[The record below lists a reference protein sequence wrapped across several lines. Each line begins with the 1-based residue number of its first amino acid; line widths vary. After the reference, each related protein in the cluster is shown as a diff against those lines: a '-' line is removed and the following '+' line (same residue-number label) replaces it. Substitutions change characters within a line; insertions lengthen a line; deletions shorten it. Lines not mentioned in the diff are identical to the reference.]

1 MNVTEITMSKEEAMA
16 KVNAYR
22 NGIRR
27 RADAEYRVA
36 LTAYEELAAGKTLI
50 NIDEVFATAELNE
63 LGLPNIA
70 IARADRTEIRCHR
83 PARIKECIFS
93 SAAEALGNST
103 WNWDPN
109 RYPELNIRANLSEQ
123 NGIDTVKGFALL
135 PMVPPEV
142 RPKGH
147 LRDYFILWEVDHW
160 SKEPQSRIAPYDPIL
175 LKHLT
180 GPLYVVMGS
189 WDLTEVERC
198 IVVGRVSA

>member
-1 MNVTEITMSKEEAMA
+1 MNVAEITMPVDEAKA

-22 NGIRR
+22 NALRR

-70 IARADRTEIRCHR
+70 IGRADRIEVRAYRRSDEHNCEFSTE
-83 PARIKECIFS
+83 AVAMS
-93 SAAEALGNST
+93 NYG
-103 WNWDPN
+103 WVG
-109 RYPELNIRANLSEQ
+109 RYPQLTINCRLS
-123 NGIDTVKGFALL
+123 DPTPSKSWAKGYALL
-135 PMVPPEV
+135 PMIPPEV
-142 RPKGH
+142 RPKGQ

-160 SKEPQSRIAPYDPIL
+160 SKEPKTRIAPVDPIL

-180 GPLYVVMGS
+180 GPLYVVMGT

>member
-1 MNVTEITMSKEEAMA
+1 MNVAEITMPEDEARA

-22 NGIRR
+22 NGLRR
-27 RADAEYRVA
+27 YADAEYRVA
-36 LTAYEELAAGKTLI
+36 LTAYEALAAGKALI
-50 NIDEVFATAELNE
+50 NIDEVFATAELNK

-70 IARADRTEIRCHR
+70 IGRADRVEVRAYRRSGEFNCEFSTEAVAI
-83 PARIKECIFS
+83 
-93 SAAEALGNST
+93 GNYG
-103 WNWDPN
+103 WAG
-109 RYPELNIRANLSEQ
+109 RYPQLTINCRLSDPVPE
-123 NGIDTVKGFALL
+123 GKWAKGYALL

-147 LRDYFILWEVDHW
+147 LRDYFILWEVNEW
-160 SKEPQSRIAPYDPIL
+160 SHEPKTRVAPYDPIL

-180 GPLYVVMGS
+180 GPLYVVMGA